1 MKSMP
6 KEVKEQVLS
15 IVDTFNEKHQ
25 TRFFMTFRG
34 QFAYLKK
41 RKQHIVEIPFSF
53 IEPLV
58 A

>member
-1 MKSMP
+1 MP